1 MKSKKLFVIVLS
13 IILMLSAYVPSAFAA
28 TEPSFPTCVNPQGEV
43 KASYDSGSHGVVGDP
58 NTYSG
63 KDTVYSV
70 NGGNQTQC
78 LCPVNGN
85 GIQTNWMKASNLSE
99 NEISVFVNQGW
110 ILVADGSAWG
120 LDQGLYLAKNI
131 SYSCSSN
138 QGGSSSNN
146 SSSNSSE
153 SKNAGASA
161 TNSIFSLANTG
172 NIIFIISVFTL
183 GFFLL
188 IAGFAASQK
197 RKE

>member
-1 MKSKKLFVIVLS
+1 MKSKNLFVIVLS
-13 IILMLSAYVPSAFAA
+13 IVLMLSAYVPSALAA
-28 TEPSFPTCVNPQGEV
+28 NEPSFPTCVNPQGQV
-43 KASYDSGSHGVVGDP
+43 KASYESGSHGVVGDP
-58 NTYSG
+58 KTYSG
-63 KDTVYSV
+63 KDTVYSL

-78 LCPVNGN
+78 LCPVNGS

-99 NEISVFVNQGW
+99 NEISIFVNQGW

-120 LDQGLYLAKNI
+120 LDQGTYLAKNI

-138 QGGSSSNN
+138 QGGTSSSS
-146 SSSNSSE
+146 SSSNSND

-172 NIIFIISVFTL
+172 NIVFIASVFIL

-188 IAGFAASQK
+188 IAGFATSQK